1 MTTTATPV
9 PRTARAIGYRERA
22 EFYAHEHADTVD
34 QPFLAGLAWAADG
47 PVLEVPCGSGRNLAL
62 LASTGRQVTGMDL
75 EPEMAGAARRAVGAT
90 PGIQVVVGDMRSLT
104 LTERPALILVPREA
118 FQLLPTYADAVR
130 TLRRFRDQLRPGGT
144 VMLDLATFA
153 VGAQDEQHLH
163 PSYFD
168 PRLHDGHLVLD
179 WVRET
184 ADGQLERWHRQQQ
197 ESDAV
202 TIGYRYEVRRAG
214 GPVEA
219 SEAAIRLLRSPRE
232 RVFALLAES
241 GLRARTLLGDYT
253 GRRYREG
260 SPRLIVLAT
269 GAEA

>member
-1 MTTTATPV
+1 MTTATPA
-9 PRTARAIGYRERA
+9 PHAARAIGYRERA
-22 EFYAHEHADTVD
+22 ELYALEHCDTLD
-34 QPFLAGLAWAADG
+34 QPFLAGLARAADG

-75 EPEMAGAARRAVGAT
+75 EPEMARAAKRAARST
-90 PGIQVVVGDMRSLT
+90 PGIQVVVGDMRSFT
-104 LTERPALILVPREA
+104 LRERPALILVPREA
-118 FQLLPTYADAVR
+118 FQLLPTDADALR
-130 TLRRFRDQLRPGGT
+130 ALRRFRDQLRPGGT

-153 VGAQDEQHLH
+153 LGAQDEQHLH

-168 PRLHDGHLVLD
+168 PRVRDARLVHD

-184 ADGQLERWHRQQQ
+184 ADGQLERWHRQQ
-197 ESDAV
+197 ETPEAV

-214 GPVEA
+214 GPSEA
-219 SEAAIRLLRSPRE
+219 SEASIRLLRYPKE
-232 RVFALLAES
+232 RVIALLAES
-241 GLRARTLLGDYT
+241 GLRARILLGDYE
-253 GRRYREG
+253 GRSHREG